1 MWPDKVGGKAPK
13 PVRAKPRPH
22 QKAAI
27 NDVKRGFK
35 KHSKGQLIMAC
46 GTGKTLT
53 GLWIKEALKAQRT
66 LLLVPSI
73 SLVQQNLSEWGRH
86 AKQDF
91 ECLVVCSDETVKND
105 AAVHHVSELGIDVT
119 TDPAD
124 IATFLKK
131 KHKRPVVVISTYHSS
146 DRVSEGQL
154 QAKRWFD
161 LTICDEAHRLTGDI
175 NSTFATALDEE
186 KIKSK
191 KRLFMT
197 ATPRRLTER
206 VKSRLEEEE
215 LEAASMDNVETFGPE
230 FHKLS
235 FRDAIEAKPEPL
247 LTKYQVVIV
256 DVTNKEVQQLVRNA
270 RLVRTKEGVETDAKK
285 LASQIG
291 LAKAIKQY
299 GLEKVITF
307 HRTVAGARNFVDK
320 DRTDSL
326 PVVLSHLDKK
336 QKLWARHVS
345 GMTPASTRRSLLN
358 GLGEQPPGTTAIV
371 SNCACLNEG
380 VDVPALDGIAF
391 IDPRSSEIDIIQAV
405 GRVIRKSPTKQVG
418 TIVIPVF
425 VNEDEDA
432 EKVLSS
438 SKYKHIYRVIRAL
451 RSHDDVLRFRA

>member
-1 MWPDKVGGKAPK
+1 VVRQPK

-131 KHKRPVVVISTYHSS
+131 QHKRPVVVISTYHSS
-146 DRVSEGQL
+146 DRVSKGQQ

-161 LTICDEAHRLTGDI
+161 LTICDEAHRLAVDTK
-175 NSTFATALDEE
+175 STFAIALDEK
-186 KIKSK
+186 KIKSR

-197 ATPRRLTER
+197 ATPRLLTER
-206 VKSRLEEEE
+206 LKKKLDEDQLEI
-215 LEAASMDNVETFGPE
+215 ASMDDVETFGPE
-230 FHKLS
+230 FHTLS

-247 LTKYQVVIV
+247 LTEYQVAVV
-256 DVTNKEVQQLVRNA
+256 GVTNKEVQQWVRSG
-270 RLVRTKEGVETDAKK
+270 RLLRTKEGIETDAEM

-299 GLEKVITF
+299 DLEKIITF
-307 HRTVAGARNFVDK
+307 HSRVARAKDFVDES
-320 DRTDSL
+320 RNDSL

-336 QKLWARHVS
+336 QKLWARHIS
-345 GMTPASTRRSLLN
+345 GTTPASTRRSLLN
-358 GLGEQPPGTTAIV
+358 GLGDQPSGTTAIV

-380 VDVPALDGIAF
+380 VDVPALDGIA
-391 IDPRSSEIDIIQAV
+391 V
-405 GRVIRKSPTKQVG
+405 
-418 TIVIPVF
+418 
-425 VNEDEDA
+425 
-432 EKVLSS
+432 
-438 SKYKHIYRVIRAL
+438 H
-451 RSHDDVLRFRA
+451 